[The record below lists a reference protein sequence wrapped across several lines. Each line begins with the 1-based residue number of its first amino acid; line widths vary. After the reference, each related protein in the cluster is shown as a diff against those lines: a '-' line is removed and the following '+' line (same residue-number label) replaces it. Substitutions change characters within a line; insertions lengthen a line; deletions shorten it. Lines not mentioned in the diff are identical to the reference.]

1 MYLSFLKTIFPGDVL
16 PNRIQR
22 YSFNFSTALLI
33 NLAMKKLFW
42 HCLSLVFL
50 ICYHPSS
57 GQQAAP
63 LLKRV
68 VIIRHGEKPD
78 RGDNL
83 SCPGLNRALQL
94 PDVLNKKF
102 GIPNSIFVPSINT
115 GKKTS
120 AARMYQTIVPFAVK
134 YNLNI
139 NSKYDVDDT
148 KGLAG
153 DILTK
158 DGTVLLV
165 WEHKHIDNILKAL
178 GVQTSGKWADEDFD
192 SIWII
197 NFQSGKAI
205 LTKDKEGINPG
216 TDCK

>member
-1 MYLSFLKTIFPGDVL
+1 
-16 PNRIQR
+16 
-22 YSFNFSTALLI
+22 
-33 NLAMKKLFW
+33 MKKLFW
-42 HCLSLVFL
+42 LYSSVVVL
-50 ICYHPSS
+50 IICCHPSS
-57 GQQAAP
+57 GQQGAP

-68 VIIRHGEKPD
+68 IIIRHGEKPEQ
-78 RGDNL
+78 GDNL
-83 SCPGLNRALQL
+83 SCQGLNRALQL

-102 GIPNSIFVPSINT
+102 GTPEFIFVPSINT

-134 YNLNI
+134 YNLSI

-148 KGLAG
+148 KGLAQ
-153 DILTK
+153 DVLK
-158 DGTVLLV
+158 RNGTVLLV

-178 GVQTSGKWADEDFD
+178 GVLDSPKWPDDDFD

-197 NFQSGKAI
+197 NFQNGKAV
-205 LTKDKEGINPG
+205 LTKGKEGINPS